1 MPAAVMGTNY
11 RSSSG
16 ARWRGQARRTGLGIV
31 GVVAHRA
38 VARRIAAGADGQGR
52 FAIALDH
59 AGALAITVLGG
70 ALFLA
75 AWWSS
80 AHGETPR

>member
-1 MPAAVMGTNY
+1 M
-11 RSSSG
+11 
-16 ARWRGQARRTGLGIV
+16 
-31 GVVAHRA
+31 VAHRA